1 MIIVSFLLDGILSTY
16 FPFCFYF
23 TLTSIVASSLYL
35 KEDTLLKY
43 SLFFGILYDISYTNT
58 LLLNGILFFFISLF
72 LTKIKKKTL
81 FNMLFINLS
90 IHILY
95 YLIIT
100 ILFLLYHYSRFDWIS
115 VVQLFESI
123 LIDTIYFMILFSI
136 YHKHTT

>member
-23 TLTSIVASSLYL
+23 MLTSIVASSLYL